1 MKSFW
6 VPLGYLLSY
15 MGCSEC
21 LNSREEQTEKS
32 IIKYTELNTWC
43 WNTLLKSKK
52 MHLALQQKWLESV
65 WGKYH
70 VCLSFTD
77 AWSPNRGHC
86 QRLQEDMGLP
96 ALSAWPKAS
105 LPMLY
110 AAPWAAQKLL
120 PPHLT
125 QIRDEKQS
133 VWQIYGKL
141 ELQMTCL
148 TPTQGSKFSLLPQCI
163 TKRGF
168 QETRVS
174 RNTRYNLRRHWNP
187 KWEWGKHHSW
197 SNPTAV
203 CLLEGVYHQPRAF
216 AYQLLLLLQAASYLS
231 ALQILFITDS
241 FPRWFN

>member
-6 VPLGYLLSY
+6 VPPGYLLSY

-77 AWSPNRGHC
+77 AWSPTRGHC

-125 QIRDEKQS
+125 QIRDKKQS
-133 VWQIYGKL
+133 RMANLWQTGTTNDL
-141 ELQMTCL
+141 SNTHTRLQVLSPPSMYHKMWIS
-148 TPTQGSKFSLLPQCI
+148 GNESLQ
-163 TKRGF
+163 
-168 QETRVS
+168 
-174 RNTRYNLRRHWNP
+174 
-187 KWEWGKHHSW
+187 KH
-197 SNPTAV
+197 PV
-203 CLLEGVYHQPRAF
+203 
-216 AYQLLLLLQAASYLS
+216 
-231 ALQILFITDS
+231 
-241 FPRWFN
+241 

>member
-1 MKSFW
+1 
-6 VPLGYLLSY
+6 
-15 MGCSEC
+15 
-21 LNSREEQTEKS
+21 
-32 IIKYTELNTWC
+32 
-43 WNTLLKSKK
+43 
-52 MHLALQQKWLESV
+52 MHLALQQKWLESI

-77 AWSPNRGHC
+77 AWSPTRGHC

-125 QIRDEKQS
+125 QIRDKKQS
-133 VWQIYGKL
+133 RMANLWQTGTTNDLSNIHTR
-141 ELQMTCL
+141 LQVL
-148 TPTQGSKFSLLPQCI
+148 SPPPQCI

-174 RNTRYNLRRHWNP
+174 RNTQYNLRRHWNP